1 MVQFEQTIYTQH
13 VPEEHRMAT
22 HVEINIHTPKKLR
35 YIRGY
40 PLVGSLPD
48 FTRDRVGL
56 LEPMA
61 REDDVCGMHFGP
73 FPAILF
79 NKPEH
84 VHSILVE
91 HAYDFDKGLA
101 IHHVFRPVIG
111 DGIFSSEGDFHRHQR
126 KLMALPFQPRHI
138 ASYAGIMGHYGEQI
152 QQTWPDNAVIDVDRQ
167 MTNLTMSIIGKA
179 LFDAEVFTE
188 TDELGAAMT
197 VATEYVTHASSTLF
211 PAPYSW
217 PTPRNHRTHRAIQV
231 LRSRIQRFIDERRD
245 HSTER
250 NDFLSILL
258 QARDED
264 GHPMSDEQV
273 MAECLTLFLAGHET
287 TATALSWTWY
297 LLCQH
302 PESYQQVQQ
311 EVDRVLQGRTPTSA
325 DLACLPYCLQVF
337 KEAMRLYPPAY
348 AFARQALREVEIDGY
363 PVPKGYVVLLAPY
376 TLHRRE
382 DAFREPETFDPE
394 RFTPEREKHLPRYA
408 YLPFGAGPRICLG
421 MYFAMMEGHLL
432 LATLA
437 QRVSFSLVPGQ
448 TIVPDPVHNLALRP
462 GGEVKVLVKRR

>member
-1 MVQFEQTIYTQH
+1 MT
-13 VPEEHRMAT
+13 T
-22 HVEINIHTPKKLR
+22 HIETNRHTTKTFR
-35 YIRGY
+35 YLRGY
-40 PLVGSLPD
+40 PLIGNLPD
-48 FTRDRVGL
+48 FRKDRLSL
-56 LEPMA
+56 LQRMA
-61 REDDVCGMHFGP
+61 REGDVCGMHFGP
-73 FPAILF
+73 FSGILF
-79 NKPEH
+79 NTPEQ
-84 VHSILVE
+84 VRSILVD
-91 HAYDFDKGLA
+91 HAYDFDKGVAVHKLL
-101 IHHVFRPVIG
+101 RPLFG

-126 KLMALPFQPRHI
+126 KLMSPPFQPRHI
-138 ASYAGIMGHYGEQI
+138 ASYADLMGYYGEQI
-152 QQTWPDNAVIDVDRQ
+152 QQTWPDGSVIDVNRQ

-179 LFDAEVFTE
+179 LFDADIFTE

-197 VATEYVTHASSTLF
+197 VVMEYATQASSTLL
-211 PAPYSW
+211 PAPYRW
-217 PTPRNHRTHRAIQV
+217 QTPRNRRTHKAVQV
-231 LRSRIQRFIDERRD
+231 LRTRIGRFIDERRN
-245 HSTER
+245 HPAER

-258 QARDED
+258 RARDED

-302 PESYQQVQQ
+302 QESYRQVQQ

-325 DLACLPYCLQVF
+325 DLARLPYCLQVF

-363 PVPKGYVVLLAPY
+363 RVPKGYVVLLAPY

-382 DAFREPETFDPE
+382 AAFPEPETFDPE

-437 QRVSFSLVPGQ
+437 QRISFALVPGQ
-448 TIVPDPVHNLALRP
+448 TIEPDSVHHVALRP
-462 GGEVKVLVKRR
+462 AGAVHVT

>member
-1 MVQFEQTIYTQH
+1 MT
-13 VPEEHRMAT
+13 T
-22 HVEINIHTPKKLR
+22 HIETNRHTTKTFR
-35 YIRGY
+35 YLRGY
-40 PLVGSLPD
+40 PLIGNLPD
-48 FTRDRVGL
+48 FRKDRLSL
-56 LEPMA
+56 LQRMA
-61 REDDVCGMHFGP
+61 REGDVCGMHFGP
-73 FPAILF
+73 FSGILF
-79 NKPEH
+79 NTPEQ
-84 VHSILVE
+84 VRSILVD
-91 HAYDFDKGLA
+91 HAYDFDKGVAVHKLL
-101 IHHVFRPVIG
+101 RPLFG

-126 KLMALPFQPRHI
+126 KLMSPPFQPRHI
-138 ASYAGIMGHYGEQI
+138 ASYADLMGYYGEQI
-152 QQTWPDNAVIDVDRQ
+152 QQTWPDGSVIDVNRQ

-179 LFDAEVFTE
+179 LFDADIFTE

-197 VATEYVTHASSTLF
+197 LVMEYATQASSTLL
-211 PAPYSW
+211 PAPYRW
-217 PTPRNHRTHRAIQV
+217 QTPRNRRTHKAVQV
-231 LRSRIQRFIDERRD
+231 LRTRIGRFIDERRN
-245 HSTER
+245 HPAER

-258 QARDED
+258 RARDED

-302 PESYQQVQQ
+302 QESYRQVQQ

-325 DLACLPYCLQVF
+325 DLARLPYCLQVF

-363 PVPKGYVVLLAPY
+363 RVPKGYVVLLAPY

-382 DAFREPETFDPE
+382 DAFPEPETFDPE

-437 QRVSFSLVPGQ
+437 QRISFALVPGQ
-448 TIVPDPVHNLALRP
+448 TIEPDSVHHVALRP
-462 GGEVKVLVKRR
+462 AGAVHVTVKKR

>member
-1 MVQFEQTIYTQH
+1 VATQ
-13 VPEEHRMAT
+13 
-22 HVEINIHTPKKLR
+22 VETTIHTPKTFR

-40 PLVGSLPD
+40 PLVGNLPGFRKDRLSLLQ
-48 FTRDRVGL
+48 R
-56 LEPMA
+56 MA
-61 REDDVCGMHFGP
+61 HEGDVCGMHFGP

-84 VHSILVE
+84 VQSILVE
-91 HAYDFDKGLA
+91 HAYDFDKGIA
-101 IHHVFRPVIG
+101 IHRTFRSAIG
-111 DGIFSSEGDFHRHQR
+111 DGVFSSEGDFHHHQR
-126 KLMALPFQPRHI
+126 KLMSPPFQPRHI

-152 QQTWPDNAVIDVDRQ
+152 QQTWLDGTIIDVDQQ

-179 LFDAEVFTE
+179 LFDADVFTE
-188 TDELGAAMT
+188 ASELGAAMSIT
-197 VATEYVTHASSTLF
+197 LENVSHSLSTLL
-211 PAPYSW
+211 PPPYSW
-217 PTPRNHRTHRAIQV
+217 PTPRNLRANKAAKV
-231 LRSRIQRFIDERRD
+231 LHNRIQHFIDERR
-245 HSTER
+245 TNPAER

-264 GHPMSDEQV
+264 GNSMSDKQV
-273 MAECLTLFLAGHET
+273 LAECLTLFGAGHET

-302 PESYQQVQQ
+302 PERYQRVQQ
-311 EVDRVLQGRTPTSA
+311 EVDSVLQGRTPTYG
-325 DLACLPYCLQVF
+325 DLARLPYCLQVF

-348 AFARQALREVEIDGY
+348 AFSRRALRDVKIDGY
-363 PVPKGYVVLLAPY
+363 CVPKGWVVLLAPY

-382 DAFREPETFDPE
+382 EYFPDPENFDPE
-394 RFTPEREKHLPRYA
+394 RFTPEREKQLPRYA
-408 YLPFGAGPRICLG
+408 YMPFGAGPRICLG

-448 TIVPDPVHNLALRP
+448 IIEPDPVHHLTLRP
-462 GGEVKVLVKRR
+462 TGAVHVTVRKR